1 MHMHLLSIVTQ
12 GFPPI
17 NTVPPVHICVE
28 GMQGWGV
35 STPIAAAV
43 AAATCGF
50 ARLEHIPQ
58 GLMFAIGAASVI
70 CSIGLPSAITV
81 ALFVDVSVAGVVP
94 NVHMH
99 DAPVTTIGTISFY
112 LP

>member
-12 GFPPI
+12 GLPPI
-17 NTVPPVHICVE
+17 STVPPVHTCVA

-35 STPIAAAV
+35 STPSAAAV

-58 GLMFAIGAASVI
+58 DVMFTIGAASVI
-70 CSIGLPSAITV
+70 CSAGLPPAITV
-81 ALFVDVSVAGVVP
+81 ILFVDVSVAGVVP
-94 NVHMH
+94 KVHMH
-99 DAPVTTIGTISFY
+99 DAPVTTIGTISFS